1 MPWTISITEIGLKSF
16 EMIIDMISKLTS
28 IIYDNLKDLEDEIC
42 EFVKTRLTAEIIRSV
57 YNAKYVALWMNFG
70 IG

>member
-1 MPWTISITEIGLKSF
+1 
-16 EMIIDMISKLTS
+16 MISKLTS